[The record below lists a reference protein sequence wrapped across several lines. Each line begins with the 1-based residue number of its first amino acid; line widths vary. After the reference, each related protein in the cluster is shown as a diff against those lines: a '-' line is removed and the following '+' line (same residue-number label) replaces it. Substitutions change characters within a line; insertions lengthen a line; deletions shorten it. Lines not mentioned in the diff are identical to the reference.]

1 MITPIDAFLM
11 RRVSEA
17 EAKRPGPGRE
27 TPPPPPRPLSEPP
40 IGKR

>member
-27 TPPPPPRPLSEPP
+27 TPPPPRPPSEQPP
-40 IGKR
+40 GKR